1 MSLQCW
7 GTMVPQAPSSLKE
20 ERRPPDG
27 WGGPPARQRMMGVA
41 PREPSQGTP
50 QSLKGHTWWSLTSAL
65 MVTHFVD
72 ENTKVRSR
80 EESPGL
86 GPRLPWRPLDQRR
99 NIHDVPIHE
108 RSYSRFWSLKIP
120 QQISKLNFH
129 LPHPR
134 VPGMQLL
141 EPLLLPPGDHRK
153 QAL

>member
-1 MSLQCW
+1 ML
-7 GTMVPQAPSSLKE
+7 PQAPSSLKE

-80 EESPGL
+80 KESPGL

-99 NIHDVPIHE
+99 NIATRERGPIHDFGPSKSHN
-108 RSYSRFWSLKIP
+108 RSLNSISISPTPGCLECNYLSHYCCLPGIIGSRHFDVIRGWAS
-120 QQISKLNFH
+120 
-129 LPHPR
+129 
-134 VPGMQLL
+134 
-141 EPLLLPPGDHRK
+141 
-153 QAL
+153 